1 MHPHVLYYQTT
12 MNDGPGLPGEA
23 GVLTQPTRLIMV
35 YHDNEGTGVFI
46 HGFKTVQTKFTGNF

>member
-1 MHPHVLYYQTT
+1 
-12 MNDGPGLPGEA
+12 MNEGPGLPGVA
-23 GVLTQPTRLIMV
+23 GVVSQPTRLIMV